1 MSQVINHSNKKIK
14 QIKNRNVISKLMVS
28 SKHSSKREVHS
39 NKCLPQEIRK
49 VSNKQP
55 NFTPQE
61 PRKRRSPK

>member
-1 MSQVINHSNKKIK
+1 
-14 QIKNRNVISKLMVS
+14 MVS
-28 SKHSSKREVHS
+28 SKHSSKREVHSNKTKREVHS

-49 VSNKQP
+49 VSNRRP